1 MKTFY
6 ISEVNDDFYS
16 ECLGLE
22 IEKMTPALV
31 YVRVPLLGTAT
42 IEIEIPIEAVEI
54 GVINDDE

>member
-1 MKTFY
+1 MKAFY
-6 ISEVNDDFYS
+6 ILKVNDDFYS

-42 IEIEIPIEAVEI
+42 IGIEIPIEAVEI

>member
-1 MKTFY
+1 MKAFY
-6 ISEVNDDFYS
+6 ISKVHDDFYS

-42 IEIEIPIEAVEI
+42 IRVEIPIDAIEI
-54 GVINDDE
+54 GVING